1 MAPSA
6 TPAISP
12 RDRQRWCQRC
22 GSLDDVRMF
31 QASGGKF
38 ASAKAS
44 LCEPCT
50 EQLWRTLR
58 LFVANQPLTVEPTVV
73 TPIPALPEFPD
84 DSGDQPLFSE
94 GDRVIPAGR
103 NDPRMPD
110 WTGGDHLGP
119 EPATVESARRWGG
132 SKGMEDIADLWVYH
146 LRTAAGA
153 VTSPQTA
160 YQIVLLTDPE
170 ELPDP
175 TPPAPPA
182 ATNNLPELLPPLK
195 AWSVWSYCKLW
206 TETAAE
212 HGQLMAVAIS
222 AGHYRV
228 ELDETIRT
236 VCGAQQKLPAEQRDL
251 WISLV
256 DGYSVTKREHLP
268 RVLDAMRTVNATK
281 RLTVRAVPDGTDC
294 THARCRRRRSTNA

>member
-1 MAPSA
+1 
-6 TPAISP
+6 
-12 RDRQRWCQRC
+12 
-22 GSLDDVRMF
+22 MF

-44 LCEPCT
+44 LCELCT

-58 LFVANQPLTVEPTVV
+58 LFVANQPMTVEPAAL

-119 EPATVESARRWGG
+119 EPATVKSARRWEG

-146 LRTAAGA
+146 LRTATGA
-153 VTSPQTA
+153 VTTPQTA
-160 YQIVLLTDPE
+160 YQIIRLTDQPE

-175 TPPAPPA
+175 TPSAPTGTA
-182 ATNNLPELLPPLK
+182 DSLPELLPPLK
-195 AWSVWSYCKLW
+195 AWGTQSYCKLW

-212 HGQLMAVAIS
+212 HGPLMAIAIKS
-222 AGHYRV
+222 GNCWV
-228 ELDETIRT
+228 ELYETIRT
-236 VCGAQQKLPAEQRDL
+236 VCGAQQKLPAEERDL

-256 DGYSVTKREHLP
+256 DGYSVTKRAHLP
-268 RVLDAMRTVNATK
+268 HVLDAMRTADAVA
-281 RLTVRAVPDGTDC
+281 RLTVRAVPDGTHC
-294 THARCRRRRSTNA
+294 THARCQRRHSGPAA